1 MASLKA
7 HYVDATIIQICQVD
21 DAPRLA
27 PLVAA
32 LAREEGTEPVEY
44 DRLTAIIRR
53 LIDTSSSDFLLA
65 THNDQP
71 VGCLQ
76 ISWRLST
83 WHGADYAYLED
94 VYVVPAWRCCGI
106 GRRMLMKATALAEVK
121 GADQMMLDVRIENSA
136 AQRLYEHSGF
146 NVSDSIL
153 MKRAIIEYTIDEK
166 C

>member
-1 MASLKA
+1 MEAVA
-7 HYVDATIIQICQVD
+7 IQVCQVD

-32 LAREEGTEPVEY
+32 LAREEGTKPVEY

-53 LIDTSSSDFLLA
+53 LIETAASDFLLA
-65 THNDQP
+65 TLDDQP

-83 WHGADYAYLED
+83 WHGAPYAYLED
-94 VYVVPAWRCCGI
+94 VYVVPPWRSRGI
-106 GRRMLMKATALAEVK
+106 GRRLLGEATVQAGVK
-121 GADQMMLDVRIENSA
+121 GADQLMLDVRMENTTA
-136 AQRLYEHSGF
+136 RRLYEHIGF
-146 NVSDSIL
+146 NTSSSIL
-153 MKRAIIEYTIDEK
+153 MKRTIVGHTIDVK